1 MKAFWLGAAML
12 IAACTPQQEEP
23 SEVAAQVPDE
33 TVDQVATL
41 DGHWRVAGIDGA
53 EVQGEYAIALTGDER
68 AIWWEPRCAGQSV
81 DYTIDGTSF
90 SATDTNGPDQIV
102 CDIGFPAELDQ
113 LWSAMTAADTIERT
127 PENGISISGNGRSV
141 LLFSQ

>member
-1 MKAFWLGAAML
+1 MRPLGIGAALL
-12 IAACTPQQEEP
+12 IAACSPPQEP
-23 SEVAAQVPDE
+23 PSPVAAQVPAE
-33 TVDQVATL
+33 PIDQVATL
-41 DGHWRVAGIDGA
+41 DGHWRVAGMDGA
-53 EVQGEYAIALTGDER
+53 EVQGQYAIALTGDER

-90 SATDTNGPDQIV
+90 SATDPNGPDQIV
-102 CDIGFPAELDQ
+102 CDIGFPEELDQ
-113 LWSAMTAADTIERT
+113 LWSAMLAADTIERT